1 MHLTAEVA
9 AGLIG
14 GFEVRSCLVGLRA
27 ALALVADHPARRAT
41 ALGRQRRRKGT

>member
-1 MHLTAEVA
+1 MHVTAEGTDVVM
-9 AGLIG
+9 G
-14 GFEVRSCLVGLRA
+14 GFGMHSYLPGLPA